1 MKTLVKEVLE
11 LDFQLSQLVRRH
23 TIRSL
28 RDRGCARL
36 EFDDKLDISIWGHS
50 RQIVWKDIWV
60 FTDDRD
66 IL

>member
-1 MKTLVKEVLE
+1 M
-11 LDFQLSQLVRRH
+11 
-23 TIRSL
+23 IRSL

-36 EFDDKLDISIWGHS
+36 EFYDKLDISICGHS

-66 IL
+66 IF